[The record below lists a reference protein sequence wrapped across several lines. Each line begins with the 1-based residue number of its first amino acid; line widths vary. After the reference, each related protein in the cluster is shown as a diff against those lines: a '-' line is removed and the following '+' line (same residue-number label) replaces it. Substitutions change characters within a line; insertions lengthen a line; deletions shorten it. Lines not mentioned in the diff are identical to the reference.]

1 MQEDEQQTEKMIQ
14 EKGLTAPRLC
24 PADIDAKIIG
34 KTFTKLPSGKAMICE
49 ITLANGFTVRGES
62 ACVSPANFDQ
72 EIGKKISFKNARDKV
87 WQLEGYLLQEQY
99 PASTVEPPA
108 MTIGWTGMPIR
119 PINPTT
125 GVEYEDYQVRVI
137 EERDQ
142 LNSKLEK
149 LMMFLNSSQ
158 SSELSRTALS
168 LLQHQRDAMN
178 SYLAV
183 LNERIADFGCF

>member
-1 MQEDEQQTEKMIQ
+1 MPDEQSTEKMIQ

-24 PADIDAKIIG
+24 PADIDDKIIG

-72 EIGKKISFKNARDKV
+72 EIGEKISFKNARDKV

-99 PASTVEPPA
+99 PASTVEPSG
-108 MTIGWTGMPIR
+108 MTIGRTGIPVR

-149 LMMFLNSSQ
+149 LKKFLCSSQ
-158 SSELSRTALS
+158 IDTLPPASSS
-168 LLQHQRDAMN
+168 LLFRQRPLM
-178 SYLAV
+178 SGYLAI
-183 LNERIADFGCF
+183 LNERITDFNCF